1 VLAVLCRPDTSAKR
15 PARHRAIAVLAV
27 VLLLCVVLP
36 RLVFGWMPN
45 EFMVRY
51 ANNIILGIAIFGVI
65 LTLFDR
71 AANAAITIAA
81 ALAALWLYP
90 PDELRV
96 QTIRSFFGV
105 HKVYESRDG
114 KYRVLMHGTT
124 IHGAQRLRTDDGK
137 APEGRPEPLTYY
149 NVDSPMAETI
159 RAVRARKGA
168 PLEVAVIGLGAGT
181 LSCQSQPGDTWRF
194 FEIDPSVV
202 EIARDASRF
211 TYLRDCAPTATVVI
225 GDARLTLVREADR
238 RFDVIVVDAY
248 SSDAIP
254 IHLATREAM
263 AIYKAKLAPNGAIVM
278 HISNRYLELESVVA
292 GIAQAN
298 GLKTWNFDGEE
309 PNADDDKFIF
319 SSSVVIAAAR
329 PESIG
334 ALASSK
340 NWSTLEPDSEQRVWT
355 DDYSNVFGV
364 MRLGIGWPEFLK
376 SGSKGK

>member
-1 VLAVLCRPDTSAKR
+1 M
-15 PARHRAIAVLAV
+15 
-27 VLLLCVVLP
+27 
-36 RLVFGWMPN
+36 G
-45 EFMVRY
+45 
-51 ANNIILGIAIFGVI
+51 
-65 LTLFDR
+65 
-71 AANAAITIAA
+71 
-81 ALAALWLYP
+81 
-90 PDELRV
+90 
-96 QTIRSFFGV
+96 
-105 HKVYESRDG
+105 
-114 KYRVLMHGTT
+114 
-124 IHGAQRLRTDDGK
+124 
-137 APEGRPEPLTYY
+137 
-149 NVDSPMAETI
+149 
-159 RAVRARKGA
+159 
-168 PLEVAVIGLGAGT
+168 
-181 LSCQSQPGDTWRF
+181 
-194 FEIDPSVV
+194 
-202 EIARDASRF
+202 
-211 TYLRDCAPTATVVI
+211 
-225 GDARLTLVREADR
+225 
-238 RFDVIVVDAY
+238 DVIVVDAY